1 MKRRMMVV
9 MFAMA
14 LLVFLLPGIVE
25 EVEATN
31 LARDLIVEYD
41 FSGNLT
47 DRLGNS
53 TLRTFGREND
63 GNNRNNATS
72 GYGRDG
78 NGTYWQWTSTESRG
92 GGFWIDID
100 RDISENYTVGVR
112 FSFEE
117 TGPSWKKII
126 DYKNSASDNGFYF
139 YDNGKLQF
147 YPHSSLGET
156 RISNNQ
162 VVDVV
167 ASRSSNG
174 EFSAYLVRG
183 GEAYKELSVN
193 DSRQDAVPAVIDGKT
208 RLGFFF
214 DDIRTSSEATSGGK
228 VYSIRVWDEPIEERQ
243 VDVALEEDAS
253 RAPTAPTQ
261 EPVATAGQEENNLI
275 FDNNNIAG
283 VINGPTTPTR
293 FTIHQPHTITKVETY
308 HWNNQQGA
316 PAGSIGLQH
325 GDGTMYG
332 PWRATARTGYL
343 ETQNAYWF
351 VEPNVTI
358 KAGTYTV
365 IDSDPSTWSQNSQSN
380 NEGFARVWGNAE
392 GTAPAS
398 PSPDPE
404 PPASG
409 SPEVEATDAGNRM
422 EWPKVSGALGYRIF
436 RSTDANILGDSVTD
450 FFIEELPF
458 IDVNIQPNTD
468 YYYTVKPVL
477 REANPLQDIEEE
489 LGEAI
494 ATYRVRSS
502 STMIASS
509 QQRNF
514 IILTIDR
521 PNMIV
526 NGVSEE
532 IDPGRGTVP
541 VITSGRTMV
550 PIRAIVE
557 AMGGSVAWD
566 GSDNRITLNARG
578 NQVEMWLNR
587 NELRVNGRMERMD
600 VAPVSIDGR
609 TFVPLR
615 FSADNLDATAEWINS
630 TREVVIIF

>member
-1 MKRRMMVV
+1 MKKTVAV
-9 MFAMA
+9 MLTMA
-14 LLVFLLPGIVE
+14 LVLLLWPGNLPK
-25 EVEATN
+25 VEATG
-31 LARDLIVEYD
+31 LATNLIVEYD

-53 TLRTFGREND
+53 TLTTFGREND

-72 GYGRDG
+72 GFGRDA

-100 RDISENYTVGVR
+100 QDISEHYTVGVR

-147 YPHSSLGET
+147 YPHSSLGQT

-162 VVDVV
+162 IVDVI

-193 DSRQDAVPAVIDGKT
+193 DSRKDAVPAVIDGKT

-214 DDIRTSSEATSGGK
+214 DDVRTSSEATSGGK

-243 VDVALEEDAS
+243 VERALEADSSITAQP
-253 RAPTAPTQ
+253 APTPEPAPSSTSD
-261 EPVATAGQEENNLI
+261 ENNLI

-283 VINGPTTPTR
+283 VLNRPTNPTQ
-293 FTIHQPHTITKVETY
+293 FTIQQPHQITKIETY
-308 HWNNQQGA
+308 HWNNQRGA

-325 GDGTMYG
+325 ADGTMYG
-332 PWRATARTGYL
+332 PWTATARTGYL
-343 ETQNAYWF
+343 DTPNAYWF

-365 IDSDPSTWSQNSQSN
+365 IDSDPDSWSHNSQSN
-380 NEGFARVWGNAE
+380 NEGFARVWGNA
-392 GTAPAS
+392 TDAPA
-398 PSPDPE
+398 PDPQPE
-404 PPASG
+404 PTPAPPTTTG
-409 SPEVEATDAGNRM
+409 QATEPTEAGNRM

-436 RSTDANILGDSVTD
+436 RSTDPNQLGESVTD

-468 YYYTVKPVL
+468 YHYTVKPVL
-477 REANPLQDIEEE
+477 REANPLQNIEEE

-494 ATYRVRSS
+494 ATYTVRSS
-502 STMIASS
+502 SNIISS
-509 QQRNF
+509 TAQRSF
-514 IILTIDR
+514 IVLTIDK
-521 PNMIV
+521 PHMIV
-526 NGVSEE
+526 NGVAEE
-532 IDPGRGTVP
+532 IDPGRGTV
-541 VITSGRTMV
+541 
-550 PIRAIVE
+550 
-557 AMGGSVAWD
+557 
-566 GSDNRITLNARG
+566 
-578 NQVEMWLNR
+578 
-587 NELRVNGRMERMD
+587 
-600 VAPVSIDGR
+600 
-609 TFVPLR
+609 
-615 FSADNLDATAEWINS
+615 
-630 TREVVIIF
+630 